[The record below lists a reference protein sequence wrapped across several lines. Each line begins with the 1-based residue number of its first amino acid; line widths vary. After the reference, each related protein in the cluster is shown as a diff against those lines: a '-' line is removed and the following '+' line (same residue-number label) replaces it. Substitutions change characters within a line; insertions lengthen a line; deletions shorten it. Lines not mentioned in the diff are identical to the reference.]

1 MLKNT
6 PYSFFSF
13 WFFASTAHGP
23 ASMPRNK
30 LNIHVKIKIFFQKY
44 FDFLLTPVL
53 PMTSSANFAFRCTGS
68 CAKMIAAKIRQ
79 QPSISFAFSFCP
91 RINQPNTAENTA
103 SKLIIKDATVGL
115 SPFCPMICNVYPT
128 PQDKIPAYKIRIHA
142 EHDKKACAHAL
153 MPEMECCISTAN
165 IGTAVSTPV
174 TRN

>member
-44 FDFLLTPVL
+44 FNFLLTPVL

-91 RINQPNTAENTA
+91 RINQPNTAKNTA
-103 SKLIIKDATVGL
+103 LRVPIQQQTRYL
-115 SPFCPMICNVYPT
+115 SHISYV
-128 PQDKIPAYKIRIHA
+128 KIVRESA
-142 EHDKKACAHAL
+142 
-153 MPEMECCISTAN
+153 
-165 IGTAVSTPV
+165 PV
-174 TRN
+174 KYIPL